1 MIKTISKKNTRKNAK
16 WLSEEVLQIAE
27 KREVKGKGEKERYS
41 HLNAE
46 FPAIPLLG
54 ICTEKTMILKDTC
67 TPVFTVALFTTAGT
81 WNQPR
86 CPLTYEWIKK
96 LWYI

>member
-1 MIKTISKKNTRKNAK
+1 MKR
-16 WLSEEVLQIAE
+16 
-27 KREVKGKGEKERYS
+27 REVQSKGEKERYS

-54 ICTEKTMILKDTC
+54 ICTEKTTTPKYTWTTMFIA
-67 TPVFTVALFTTAGT
+67 PVFAIARTRK
-81 WNQPR
+81 QPR

-96 LWYI
+96 L